1 MVSQNDWPPIEVIK
15 ESFHMNPVLGTQ
27 NKYIDPVL
35 NMTKNQVVF
44 VFFLVGTNYIINY
57 L

>member
-15 ESFHMNPVLGTQ
+15 ESFHMSPVLGTQ